1 MQIIGLKKCIQP
13 SDARNEKLVN
23 WPYLYIDHLDL
34 YIVKEEEICTV
45 FRIFN
50 DQRFQGQL

>member
-34 YIVKEEEICTV
+34 YKVKEEEICTL